1 MAAISVHLRISA
13 AMKSENCSGLS
24 IVGSAP
30 SFLSAAYTAS
40 VRSASLMTAL
50 SRAITGAGVPAG
62 ATTPKKLVTT

>member
-1 MAAISVHLRISA
+1 
-13 AMKSENCSGLS
+13 
-24 IVGSAP
+24 
-30 SFLSAAYTAS
+30 LSAACTAS